1 MFWVLG
7 PRCYSTIRVPR
18 MLMSLCTICAAPQ
31 WAVRSEENYHGVRDQ
46 QTTRIKK
53 QTPKAPTTKC
63 QARNQMAKGE
73 NEDQETT
80 PAEHSKANLIVVVFL
95 LVLVAVV
102 VIVVSHR
109 TSTATALLLMVVVVE
124 V

>member
-1 MFWVLG
+1 MFWALG
-7 PRCYSTIRVPR
+7 PRCCSTIRVPR
-18 MLMSLCTICAAPQ
+18 MLMSLCTTCAAPQ
-31 WAVRSEENYHGVRDQ
+31 WAVRSEENYQGVRDQ
-46 QTTRIKK
+46 QTTSIKK

-95 LVLVAVV
+95 LVLVALVV
-102 VIVVSHR
+102 VVSHR